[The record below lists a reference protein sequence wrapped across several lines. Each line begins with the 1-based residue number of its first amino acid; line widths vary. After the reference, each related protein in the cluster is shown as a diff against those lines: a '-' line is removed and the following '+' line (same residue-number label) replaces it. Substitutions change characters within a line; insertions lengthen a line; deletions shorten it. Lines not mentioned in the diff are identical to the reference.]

1 MIASLPDLVTV
12 ILLHSHSCLK
22 MFQCI
27 LDDHCQ
33 DDLSDI
39 LSELKVLIH
48 VGEHE
53 NVLRIL
59 GACTKGKIY

>member
-1 MIASLPDLVTV
+1 M
-12 ILLHSHSCLK
+12 LHCFVADYSP
-22 MFQCI
+22 
-27 LDDHCQ
+27 
-33 DDLSDI
+33 DDLADI

-59 GACTKGKIY
+59 GACTKGKIH

>member
-1 MIASLPDLVTV
+1 M
-12 ILLHSHSCLK
+12 LHCFVADYSP
-22 MFQCI
+22 
-27 LDDHCQ
+27 
-33 DDLSDI
+33 DDLADI

-59 GACTKGKIY
+59 GACTKGKILKFTNGIKMITTVTEQF